1 MFPFTWTSLYRTS
14 IELGSVPFKAKNRRA
29 GVLKLVVF
37 RETKG
42 VCCDSEQ
49 AYEVLRPVSQCGV
62 SSTIVVALPNG
73 ERRPLNGHRLSNM
86 VNSWYLSKSFRRL
99 VESVSKVKRKIKEGK
114 KVERPCLKLT
124 TRVMEKYVNR
134 RTNSRI
140 PVNTYVYICVC
151 MCYDI

>member
-1 MFPFTWTSLYRTS
+1 MIVPVK
-14 IELGSVPFKAKNRRA
+14 LGSVPFKAKNRRA

-86 VNSWYLSKSFRRL
+86 VNS
-99 VESVSKVKRKIKEGK
+99 
-114 KVERPCLKLT
+114 
-124 TRVMEKYVNR
+124 
-134 RTNSRI
+134 
-140 PVNTYVYICVC
+140 
-151 MCYDI
+151 